1 VNADLARLLVKHG
14 GVLHRSDV
22 LARVPHHVLDRA
34 VAGGH
39 LVRVLPQIYI
49 GAQDV
54 NDLGLARA
62 VVRYADGHGVL
73 SHSTALWLWGLL
85 ETPGRPIHLTIGPRA
100 RPRGLPVLRV
110 HRDYGDPPVGRSPR
124 WREGLPTTTL
134 ERALL
139 QSWPIL
145 EAERARAV
153 LIRAVRE
160 RRSTTDRLADELAR
174 LPRVAGRSNLA
185 ALIGLLSAGC
195 QSELE
200 LFGLRDVFTGPG
212 FAQLRP
218 QHRVRMRG
226 RTVYLDLAA
235 EDLRV
240 GVELDGAAYHDG
252 TAVREGDR
260 RRDVLLAAEGWV
272 VLRFG
277 YRRLV
282 DDPDGVRRD
291 VLAVLDV
298 RRRQLRSG

>member
-1 VNADLARLLVKHG
+1 MNADLARLLVEKR

-22 LARVPHHVLDRA
+22 LARVPHHILDRA
-34 VAGGH
+34 VVGGH
-39 LVRVLPQIYI
+39 LVRVLPQTYL

-54 NDLGLARA
+54 NEIGLVRA
-62 VVRYADGHGVL
+62 AVRYTDGQGVL

-100 RPRGLPVLRV
+100 RPRGLPLLRV

-124 WREGLPTTTL
+124 WRDGLPTTTL

-139 QSWPIL
+139 QSWSVL
-145 EAERARAV
+145 EPERARFV

-160 RRSTTDRLADELAR
+160 RRSTAGRLATELDR
-174 LPRVAGRSNLA
+174 LPRVPGRSNLA
-185 ALIGLLSAGC
+185 ALIGLLAAGC

-200 LFGLRDVFTGPG
+200 LYGLRDVFIGPE
-212 FAQLRP
+212 FAELRP
-218 QHRVRMRG
+218 QHRVRIRG

-252 TAVREGDR
+252 QAAREGDR

-282 DDPDGVRRD
+282 DDLDAVRRE
-291 VLAVLDV
+291 LIAVLDV
-298 RRRQLRSG
+298 RRRQLGSR